1 MGTGFL
7 WRMKSFGDRIE
18 VVVANPMKVLNE
30 TVPLKPRLVYSETV
44 NSTLCEFQGSKQ
56 TTTKQQ

>member
-18 VVVANPMKVLNE
+18 VVVASLVKVLNE
-30 TVPLKPRLVYSETV
+30 TVPLKPRLGHSETV
-44 NSTLCEFQGSKQ
+44 NSTLCEFQCSQQTPRKQ
-56 TTTKQQ
+56 R